1 MNTYT
6 HSASVRFV
14 RALMEELPFP
24 VKDLFIDGYNR
35 ENAGTE
41 RIDNANPFR
50 PLFSLMTK
58 LDEDCEEAKRLNRI
72 FERKHHRA
80 TGTPPCVERR
90 NVELDEEIKT
100 VICDMRQLL
109 RPEHQGVLGGP
120 ASRQFF
126 HQRANEPDARRMCVC
141 VHVVSFRLNPRHLAA
156 DTTNYRHNFNNS
168 ISKL

>member
-6 HSASVRFV
+6 HPASVRFV

-90 NVELDEEIKT
+90 NVELDEVIKT
-100 VICDMRQLL
+100 VIGNMRQLL
-109 RPEHQGVLGGP
+109 RPEHQGVLSGL

-126 HQRANEPDARRMCVC
+126 VAVSDEDRNLRQIKLTLSWNEVEFRRQQIRKGGV
-141 VHVVSFRLNPRHLAA
+141 R
-156 DTTNYRHNFNNS
+156 
-168 ISKL
+168 

>member
-6 HSASVRFV
+6 HPASVRFV

-126 HQRANEPDARRMCVC
+126 VAVSDEDRNHRQIKLTLSWNEVEFRRQQIRKGGV
-141 VHVVSFRLNPRHLAA
+141 R
-156 DTTNYRHNFNNS
+156 
-168 ISKL
+168 

>member
-6 HSASVRFV
+6 HPASVRFV

-24 VKDLFIDGYNR
+24 VKDLFIDGYIR
-35 ENAGTE
+35 ESAGTE

-50 PLFSLMTK
+50 PLFSLMGK
-58 LDEDCEEAKRLNRI
+58 LEEDCEEAKRLNGI

-100 VICDMRQLL
+100 VIGNMRQLL
-109 RPEHQGVLGGP
+109 RPEHQGVLCGIP
-120 ASRQFF
+120 SRQFF
-126 HQRANEPDARRMCVC
+126 VAVSDEDRNLRQIKLTLSWNEVEFRRQQ
-141 VHVVSFRLNPRHLAA
+141 SRKGGTR
-156 DTTNYRHNFNNS
+156 
-168 ISKL
+168 

>member
-6 HSASVRFV
+6 HPASVRFV

-90 NVELDEEIKT
+90 NVKLDEEIKT

-109 RPEHQGVLGGP
+109 RPEQQGVLGGA

-126 HQRANEPDARRMCVC
+126 VAVSDEDRNLRQIKLTLSWNEVEFRRQQIRKGGV
-141 VHVVSFRLNPRHLAA
+141 R
-156 DTTNYRHNFNNS
+156 
-168 ISKL
+168 